1 MEVDVLDAL
10 LLVANEVAID
20 THHAVGLPIDNDI
33 GRHKHK
39 IALTRSIR
47 RVNMTQN
54 GKMQSRT
61 ILVVVIVIADV
72 SDNGAIVFGKT
83 NVLNIDIAIDRP
95 VGHVGIRHHSEQRAE
110 DCE

>member
-54 GKMQSRT
+54 GKM
-61 ILVVVIVIADV
+61 
-72 SDNGAIVFGKT
+72 
-83 NVLNIDIAIDRP
+83 
-95 VGHVGIRHHSEQRAE
+95 
-110 DCE
+110 